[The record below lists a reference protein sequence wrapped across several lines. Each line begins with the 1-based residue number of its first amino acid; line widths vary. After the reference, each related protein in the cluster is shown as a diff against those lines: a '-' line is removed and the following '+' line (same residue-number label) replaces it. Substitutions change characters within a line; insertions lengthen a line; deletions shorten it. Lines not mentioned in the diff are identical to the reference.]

1 VAAAAAVVR
10 AAAAKAIAFHTAQ
23 VNKAVAALNT
33 HKAKIAARVKKVA
46 KVVKKVVKV
55 AVAKPTAPVKATG
68 KKFAVKV
75 ARKKLPT
82 KTSVAARV
90 AAKG

>member
-1 VAAAAAVVR
+1 MR

-46 KVVKKVVKV
+46 KVVKVVKV